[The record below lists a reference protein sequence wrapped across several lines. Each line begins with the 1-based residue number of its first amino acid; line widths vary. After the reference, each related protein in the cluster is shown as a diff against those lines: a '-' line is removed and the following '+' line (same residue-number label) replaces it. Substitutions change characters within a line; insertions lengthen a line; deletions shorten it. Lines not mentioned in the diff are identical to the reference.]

1 MAQLTNE
8 KIQAIADVCRWD
20 SDVVRAYLELGI
32 TASDDP
38 EDIAREIEEC
48 YMGEHSSD
56 EAFAQH
62 IAEEQGIEIGEQW
75 PHYCI
80 DWEYA
85 ARELMHDYSEEGG
98 HYFRNV

>member
-1 MAQLTNE
+1 MKEITDE
-8 KIQAIADVCRWD
+8 KMQAIADVCRWD

-38 EDIAREIEEC
+38 QDIANEIEEC
-48 YMGEHSSD
+48 YQGEHVD
-56 EAFAQH
+56 DAAFARH
-62 IAEEQGIEIGEQW
+62 IADESGAEIGTAW

-85 ARELMHDYSEEGG
+85 ARELMYDYSEQGG